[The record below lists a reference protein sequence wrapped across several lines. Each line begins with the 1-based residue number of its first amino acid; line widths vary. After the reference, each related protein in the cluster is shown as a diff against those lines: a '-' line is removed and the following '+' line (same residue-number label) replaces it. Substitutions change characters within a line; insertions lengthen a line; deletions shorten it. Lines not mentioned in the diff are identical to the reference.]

1 MARRTKKS
9 RGTRRSALDNR
20 RPPRSTATRLWLTR
34 FGVTSGA
41 LALTLWAG
49 AWFFLSDADSRT
61 ANWIRQGVLNA
72 TADMGFSVANI
83 LVEGRVNADR
93 EVLMAV
99 LGVQKGDPLFA
110 LDPAAAKAQLERI
123 SWVKLAQV
131 ERRLPDTIYV
141 GLQERRPLAL
151 WQKDKKLRL
160 IDAEGQVLTEDNL
173 KKFSDLV
180 VVIGEDAPQKA
191 PALLGLLAAEPE
203 IAKRVQSASW
213 IGGRRWDMTFADGT
227 LVQLPE
233 EDVGLALRR
242 LAQAHGEDGLLDR
255 DIVSIDLREQGNIIV
270 RTRPG
275 MVQEYKAGLKVAPNT
290 VDKNI

>member
-9 RGTRRSALDNR
+9 RGTRRSAIDDRR
-20 RPPRSTATRLWLTR
+20 RPPRSAATRLWLTR
-34 FGVTSGA
+34 FGVTFGT

-49 AWFFLSDADSRT
+49 AWFFLSDADSKT
-61 ANWIRQGVLNA
+61 ANWIRQGVLGV

-93 EVLMAV
+93 EVLLAV

-110 LDPAAAKAQLERI
+110 LDPAAAKEQLERI

-173 KKFSDLV
+173 KKFSDLI
-180 VVIGEDAPQKA
+180 VVIGEEAPQKA
-191 PALLGLLAAEPE
+191 PALLGLLTAEPE
-203 IAKRVQSASW
+203 IARRVQSASW
-213 IGGRRWDMTFADGT
+213 IGGRRWDMKFADGT

-242 LAQAHGEDGLLDR
+242 LGQAHDEDGLLDR
-255 DIVSIDLREQGNIIV
+255 DIVSVDLREQGNIIV

-275 MVQEYKAGLKVAPNT
+275 MVQEYKAGLRAG
-290 VDKNI
+290 DKNI